1 MKTDWALV
9 KTAFI
14 TSNKT
19 LVEMAAD
26 FKLDLD
32 TVRRHAAK
40 EKWTEQRGLW
50 RVTTTKQ
57 ATEKRSTEM
66 ATDIAQFDSDSLKL
80 ARAGY
85 GLLAEDIKAR
95 KPAKDI
101 AVALANFQKVG
112 KLAFGENPETDKPVQ
127 VNISVA
133 SEKAKKLTEDVIQG
147 KGT

>member
-1 MKTDWALV
+1 
-9 KTAFI
+9 
-14 TSNKT
+14 
-19 LVEMAAD
+19 MAAD

-112 KLAFGENPETDKPVQ
+112 KLALGENPETDKPVQ

>member
-1 MKTDWALV
+1 MRTDWALV

-19 LVEMAAD
+19 LVEITAD

-85 GLLAEDIKAR
+85 AMVAAEMKSNNPLKAPVHQLAT
-95 KPAKDI
+95 
-101 AVALANFQKVG
+101 ALANFQKVG
-112 KLAFGENPETDKPVQ
+112 KLAFGEVTETDKDI
-127 VNISVA
+127 NINVKY
-133 SEKAKKLTEDVIQG
+133 E
-147 KGT
+147 